1 MIRLVLPGQSRCSSH
16 LPTSG
21 SLTTPAK
28 SLLPCEYL
36 FTGGYL
42 GESQQ
47 RALFCLPHS
56 SHSNQSS
63 NLLTTPSLLTPL
75 FMSSSFPFDYLPPT
89 TSFVHHTRFSQSYS
103 SLNGT
108 YILHLL
114 PGYSFP
120 CIHTHTL
127 IPVHL
132 LFS

>member
-1 MIRLVLPGQSRCSSH
+1 MIRLFLPGQSRCSSH

-42 GESQQ
+42 GEGQQ

-63 NLLTTPSLLTPL
+63 NLLTTPSILTPL

-89 TSFVHHTRFSQSYS
+89 MSFVHHTRFSRSYS

-108 YILHLL
+108 FYIYCLVIALL
-114 PGYSFP
+114 VY
-120 CIHTHTL
+120 IHIHSSL
-127 IPVHL
+127 FIS